1 MTAREGNLIFVK
13 LGGSL
18 ITEKNAPHTINYQA
32 LTRIIKELKEALE
45 HDPQLQL
52 VLGHG
57 GGSFPHPVAQV
68 FKTAEGFVHDTSV
81 RGFALCQNAASTL
94 NRIIVDLMTD
104 YAINAVS
111 IQPSACCIT
120 TEGTITDF
128 FSTPIEAAIAA
139 GIVPVVFGDCVF
151 DTAKG
156 CSIVSTEQIFSHL
169 SGMLRPSRV
178 LVVGLVN
185 GVYTADPQKDEK
197 ARFIPTIDVEQFSSI
212 ELYLSGSY
220 SVDVTGGMV
229 TKVKELVKLAKRG
242 IECEILSGA
251 SGNIRNAL
259 AGQRGLGTRIQPVTT
274 AVE

>member
-1 MTAREGNLIFVK
+1 MTNREGNLIFVK

-18 ITEKNAPHTINYQA
+18 ITEKNAPYTINYQA
-32 LTRIIKELKEALE
+32 LTRIIKELKEATE

-57 GGSFPHPVAQV
+57 GGSFPHPVAQA

-120 TEGTITDF
+120 TKGTITDF
-128 FSTPIEAAIAA
+128 FSTPIELAIAA
-139 GIVPVVFGDCVF
+139 GLVPVVFGDCVF

-169 SGMLRPSRV
+169 SGALQPSRV

-185 GVYTADPQKDEK
+185 GVYTADPQKAEN
-197 ARFIPTIDVEQFSSI
+197 ARFIPTIDVEQFSSV
-212 ELYLSGSY
+212 ESYLSGSY

-229 TKVKELVKLAKRG
+229 TKVKELVEIAKQG

-251 SGNIRNAL
+251 SGNIRKVL